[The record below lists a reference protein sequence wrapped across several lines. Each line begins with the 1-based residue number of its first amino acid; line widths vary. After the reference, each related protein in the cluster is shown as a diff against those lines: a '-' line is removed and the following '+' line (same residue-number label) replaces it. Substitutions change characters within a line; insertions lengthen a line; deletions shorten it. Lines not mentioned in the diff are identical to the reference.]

1 MKLLPLSIFMSSL
14 KLIENFPYIET
25 FTSKALF
32 QIDVTLLPNSRGS
45 AKYDC
50 IKAV

>member
-25 FTSKALF
+25 FTSKAF
-32 QIDVTLLPNSRGS
+32 QIVVTLLPNSRGS